1 MKVKKRLK
9 NEELLKEKEKVVGKG
24 KKTEKKKNNEME
36 NVEWR
41 EK

>member
-9 NEELLKEKEKVVGKG
+9 NEESLKEKEKVVGKG
-24 KKTEKKKNNEME
+24 KKTEKKKNEME